1 MGPRIASQKSSQ
13 YVHFLLT
20 RSSQSE
26 NIQVASKAEWVSIAD
41 VKNSFPSA
49 DKVGNLLIFNIGH
62 NRYRLVVRVDFAKR
76 VMFFKGLMTH
86 KEYDRGEWK
95 IWK

>member
-1 MGPRIASQKSSQ
+1 MMNVIARRNVMKASKKFG
-13 YVHFLLT
+13 V
-20 RSSQSE
+20 SE
-26 NIQVASKAEWVSIAD
+26 EIGKWYQVASKAEWVSIAD